1 MENKEILTPCA
12 EGGFVCMPREEFEK
26 ILRKAIREGSAE
38 GVRQA
43 LNQHDIKEITNLLQA
58 WDNTKVTAWQTLV
71 RIVTT
76 GLLGFIAWAVGTRF
90 NLN

>member
-1 MENKEILTPCA
+1 MEAKEILTPCA

-26 ILRKAIREGSAE
+26 LLRKAVREGSSE

-58 WDNTKVTAWQTLV
+58 WANTKATAWQTLV
-71 RIVTT
+71 RIITT
-76 GLLGFIAWAVGTRF
+76 AFLAFIAWAVGSKVNF
-90 NLN
+90 N